1 MGMSG
6 PAIDLSFTSDDGSV
20 WFSTPSDDGKYM
32 VSTRIYG
39 SIEMKNLQKVYE
51 TVKAARYGEM
61 GKEQIIDL
69 AETFDDFI
77 DNEQIEIA
85 AWEIND

>member
-6 PAIDLSFTSDDGSV
+6 PAINLSFTSDDGSV
-20 WFSTPSDDGKYM
+20 WFSTRSDNGKYM

-39 SIEMKNLQKVYE
+39 SIEMKNIQKVYQ
-51 TVKAARYGEM
+51 TVKTARYSEM

-85 AWEIND
+85 VWEMDD